1 MSKQTGNRCRA
12 FVAQGFPVCKW
23 HGGRAPQVI
32 MATEERQRARL
43 AALVDPAITEL
54 QQLIGQAD
62 SDSVRLSAIK
72 DILDRTGYKPT
83 EKIQST
89 GDSTIR
95 VEYADTPLT
104 PQKIQELMLKNA
116 LRANGHSHDQTP

>member
-1 MSKQTGNRCRA
+1 MGA
-12 FVAQGFPVCKW
+12 
-23 HGGRAPQVI
+23 
-32 MATEERQRARL
+32 EERQRARL